1 MPRRYLAVGIFIIAG
16 VTLFALGIFL
26 VGSRHEAFSR
36 HVLLY
41 TEFADLDGVTKG
53 SKVQVAGM
61 DAGQVTKIDV
71 PNSPSGHFRVQMKV
85 DEQLHGLVRTDSI
98 VTVDTQGVVGETF
111 LTIHSGSPTAAIA
124 QADSVL
130 ESKPPVSMSDLLTHG
145 LGIMNDADATLKQ
158 VGGKLNI
165 ALDGVNGA
173 VGNANDLLIG
183 LKEGRGP
190 AGMLLR
196 DEKMAGQIR
205 ETMSNVQSTT
215 SNLNK
220 ASSQVNGL
228 VADVQ
233 QRQLPQKLDDTITQI
248 RSASNRADATIQQ
261 VQQSLTQAL
270 GPDANGVTAG
280 QNISEALTN
289 VNAATGNMAEDTE
302 ALKHNFFFKGF
313 FNRRGYYT
321 LTSLSPREYR
331 RSKLFGNVQSPRAW
345 LQADAL
351 YQHGPHGAE
360 ELSTD
365 GKHAID
371 AAIESL
377 GDLIFTHP
385 IVIEGYSDAAAPA
398 DALSWSY
405 ARAQLV
411 RNYLEARYP
420 FTAKNVGV
428 MPLSA
433 TPPSGLGHDRW
444 SGVCIVVA
452 EYK

>member
-16 VTLFALGIFL
+16 IALFALGIFL
-26 VGSRHEAFSR
+26 VGSRHEAFAR

-41 TEFADLDGVTKG
+41 TEFANLDGVTKG

-61 DAGQVTKIDV
+61 DAGQVARIVV
-71 PNSPSGHFRVQMKV
+71 PRSPDGQFRVQMKV
-85 DEQLHGLVRTDSI
+85 DEQLHGLIRSDSF
-98 VTVDTQGVVGETF
+98 VTVDTEGVVGNTF
-111 LTIHSGSPTAAIA
+111 LTIHTGSPNAPIA
-124 QADSVL
+124 LADSL
-130 ESKPPVSMSDLLTHG
+130 LQSKPPVSMADLFTRG

-183 LKEGRGP
+183 LNEGRGP

-196 DEKMAGQIR
+196 DEKMADQIR

-215 SNLNK
+215 SNLK
-220 ASSQVNGL
+220 QASAGVNSI

-233 QRQLPQKLDDTITQI
+233 QRQLPLKLDDTMTQI
-248 RSASNRADATIQQ
+248 RSASGRANATIDQ

-280 QNISEALTN
+280 QNISQALRN
-289 VNAATGNMAEDTE
+289 VNVATGNMAEDTE

-313 FNRRGYYT
+313 FKQRGYYN
-321 LTSLSPREYR
+321 LSSLSPRDYR
-331 RSKLFGNVQSPRAW
+331 RGRLFASPNNPRAW
-345 LQADAL
+345 LRADSL
-351 YQHGPHGAE
+351 FQQGTNGSE
-360 ELSTD
+360 ELSQD
-365 GKHAID
+365 GKRAID
-371 AAIESL
+371 AAVVAF
-377 GDLIFTHP
+377 GDSIFTHP
-385 IVIEGYSDAAAPA
+385 IVLEGYSDAGAPA
-398 DALSWSY
+398 DALSFSY
-405 ARAQLV
+405 ARAQIV

-420 FTAKNVGV
+420 FEAKNVGV

-433 TPPSGLGHDRW
+433 TPPTGLGHGHW
-444 SGVCIVVA
+444 SGVCILVA
-452 EYK
+452 EKE